1 MTGTAPGV
9 DERAA
14 VAVEDRLHRAL
25 ALVRVV
31 VSINMV
37 ALNLW
42 RRDNFDHP
50 ALGAA
55 VVVVAVAWTGVAL
68 WGYAEARRRTPLLLA
83 VDLAV
88 AVGAVALT
96 PLAKGPDFNAT
107 IPGFWVIGALLA
119 WAVHW
124 HWKGGLAAAV
134 LLSAADIAIRVSVD
148 QPLDQGN
155 YGNVFLL
162 MIGGP
167 IVGYMCASLQQMA
180 VERDAAQRAAAAAE
194 ERTRLARAVHDGVL
208 QVLSLVQRRAGEAG
222 GDLTELGRLAG
233 EQERSLRSLIRQQDT
248 VTAPGSTVDLAGA
261 LERLATAHAGRVD
274 VATPGTPVPVPAHV
288 GHEVVAA
295 VSACLDNVRVHVGD
309 GAPAWVLLDA
319 VPGEVVVSVR
329 DDGPGIPAG
338 RLETAA
344 ASGRLG
350 VGQSIR
356 GRIADLGGTA
366 RLDTGS
372 WGTEWELTVPLEAT
386 S

>member
-1 MTGTAPGV
+1 M
-9 DERAA
+9 
-14 VAVEDRLHRAL
+14 
-25 ALVRVV
+25 VV
-31 VSINMV
+31 TVNMV

-42 RRDNFDHP
+42 RRDNYDNP
-50 ALGAA
+50 ALGAL
-55 VVVVAVAWTGVAL
+55 VVLVAVAWTGVAL
-68 WGYAEARRRTPLLLA
+68 WAYAEARRRTPLLLG

-88 AVGAVALT
+88 AAGAVLLT

-107 IPGFWVIGALLA
+107 IPGFWVMGALLA

-134 LLSAADIAIRVSVD
+134 VLSAADIGIRVSVD
-148 QPLDQGN
+148 QPVDQGN

-180 VERDAAQRAAAAAE
+180 VERDVAQRAAAAAE

-222 GDLTELGRLAG
+222 GDFAELGRLAG
-233 EQERSLRSLIRQQDT
+233 EQERSLRSLIRQQYT
-248 VTAPGSTVDLAGA
+248 VTAPAGPSVDLAGA
-261 LERLATAHAGRVD
+261 LERLGTAHAGRVD
-274 VATPGTPVPVPAHV
+274 VATPGAPVPVPAHV
-288 GHEVVAA
+288 AQEVVAA
-295 VSACLDNVRVHVGD
+295 VSACLDNVRAHVGET
-309 GAPAWVLLDA
+309 APAWVLLDA

-338 RLETAA
+338 RLEAAA

-350 VGQSIR
+350 VDQSIR

-372 WGTEWELTVPLEAT
+372 WGTEWELTVPIEE
-386 S
+386 SS